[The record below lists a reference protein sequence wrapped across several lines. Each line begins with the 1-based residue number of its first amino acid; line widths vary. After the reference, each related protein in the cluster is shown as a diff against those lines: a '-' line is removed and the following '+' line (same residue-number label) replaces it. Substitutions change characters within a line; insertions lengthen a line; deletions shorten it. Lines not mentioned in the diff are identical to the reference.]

1 MVKLNLLPAKVR
13 SAELLRLAA
22 LGGMAVYLA
31 LFGVLAW
38 RFAVAKQAL
47 AAVDVKIA
55 KVEAELKPLQA
66 IAEEVKKLSTEKK
79 EQDANKSKLGQL
91 ALRQAYLVRVLDLIP
106 DLMQGG
112 QVWLLN
118 LDQVADKNQRRVT
131 LEGRALSLEAW
142 ADFYNNLESQALVD
156 GLKIETP
163 PALYLE
169 PPRKMYN
176 FKVSF
181 VLRDAQ

>member
-13 SAELLRLAA
+13 AAELLRLAA
-22 LGGMAVYLA
+22 LAGMAVYLV
-31 LFGVLAW
+31 LFGILAW
-38 RFAVAKQAL
+38 RYAVAKQAQ
-47 AAVDVKIA
+47 AAVEVKIA
-55 KVEAELKPLQA
+55 KVQAELKPLQA
-66 IAEEVKKLSTEKK
+66 IAEEVKKLSNEKK
-79 EQDANKSKLGQL
+79 EQDANKSKLNQL
-91 ALRQAYLVRVLDLIP
+91 AQRQAYWVRVMDLIP

-112 QVWLLN
+112 QVWLVAVDQMPDRN
-118 LDQVADKNQRRVT
+118 LRRIS

-163 PALYLE
+163 PAIYVEL
-169 PPRKMYN
+169 PRKSYT

-181 VLRDAQ
+181 ILKDAQ